1 MHTLYG
7 TAILTSRY
15 GSVAQLAEQVTF
27 NHLVTGSNP
36 VGVTLFL
43 KASTFICV
51 EAFVFETHCLNR
63 RIKNNRKGSGDS
75 YSWALLSGMITHSA
89 GIMSVE
95 YKCREMTES
104 EMKRNVYLEDIPLA
118 EAQSAFQA
126 ALQAAGWWQPLAAEE
141 IPVAQ
146 ANGRIIASA
155 VWAKISSPHYHA
167 SAMDGYALQ
176 AQDSEGATETQ
187 PLQFNLVNDW
197 DTIPTVVRP
206 IRPVN
211 TGHPLPPW
219 ANAVVMI
226 EHTQEVTLP
235 DGRSGIELRA
245 SLPPWHHVRPMGEDM
260 VATELVLPANHKLR
274 PVDLGALAGSGHAMV
289 SVYRQP
295 RVAIIPTGSELV
307 DAETAVANGVQP
319 GQIIEYNSMVL
330 AAQVAEWGGLPTRWP
345 IVPDQFEAIQTAVR
359 EAAQMHDLILLN
371 AGSSAGSEDY
381 TAHVVQSLGE
391 LLVHGVAVRP
401 GHPVILGMVAND
413 KVTRGQGDSVT
424 DSSDTFSPSHPVNQS
439 PSHSV
444 TPIIGVPGYP
454 VSAALTGE
462 IFVEPVLAHW
472 QGQRP
477 YQPATIQATLTRK
490 LNSHTGDDD
499 FVRVAVGEVN
509 GRFVTTPISRG
520 AGVIT
525 SLVRADGIVRI
536 PRFSEGE
543 DAGNE
548 VTVHLYRAEPELR
561 HTILA
566 IGSHDLTLDLLAQFL
581 AEKGGLRLS
590 SANVGSLGGLVALR
604 RGECHL
610 AGSHLLD
617 PETGVY
623 NQSYIR
629 RYLPH
634 EEVVLVT
641 LVGREQGWLVPS
653 GNPKGIVGWAAAA
666 RDDVQLVNRQRGAGT
681 RVLLDYKLSK
691 LEIDPE
697 QVKGYNREEYT
708 HLAVAA
714 AVASGTADLGLGIQA
729 AARALKLDFVPLAHE
744 QYDLVMTR
752 RTYESERLRP
762 LLDLLQDDSF
772 KTAVAAMPGYDVS
785 VMGQIVEIAP

>member
-1 MHTLYG
+1 MM
-7 TAILTSRY
+7 AKETS
-15 GSVAQLAEQVTF
+15 
-27 NHLVTGSNP
+27 
-36 VGVTLFL
+36 
-43 KASTFICV
+43 
-51 EAFVFETHCLNR
+51 
-63 RIKNNRKGSGDS
+63 
-75 YSWALLSGMITHSA
+75 
-89 GIMSVE
+89 
-95 YKCREMTES
+95 
-104 EMKRNVYLEDIPLA
+104 KRHVYLEDIPLD
-118 EAQSAFQA
+118 EAQAAFQA
-126 ALQAAGWWQPLAAEE
+126 ALAAAGWWQPLEPEE
-141 IPVAQ
+141 VPLAQ
-146 ANGRIIASA
+146 ANGRITASA
-155 VWAKISSPHYHA
+155 VWAKLSSPHYHA
-167 SAMDGYALQ
+167 SAMDGYALR

-187 PLQFNLVNDW
+187 PLQFTLVENW
-197 DTIPTVVRP
+197 DTLPDDPRP
-206 IRPVN
+206 IRAVN

-226 EHTQEVTLP
+226 EHTQQVVLAN
-235 DGRSGIELRA
+235 GRSGIEIRA

-274 PVDLGALAGSGHAMV
+274 PVDLGALAGSGHATV
-289 SVYRQP
+289 PVYRQP

-307 DAETAVANGVQP
+307 AAEKVAEKGIQP
-319 GQIIEYNSMVL
+319 GEIIEYNSLVL

-345 IVPDQFEAIQTAVR
+345 IVPDNFEAIQTAVR
-359 EAAQMHDLILLN
+359 QAAQDHDLILLN

-381 TAHVVQSLGE
+381 TADVVQSLGQ

-401 GHPVILGMVAND
+401 GHPVILGMVEND
-413 KVTRGQGDSVT
+413 KVTNAPITLSPGHLVT
-424 DSSDTFSPSHPVNQS
+424 PSPLHPF
-439 PSHSV
+439 

-462 IFVEPVLAHW
+462 IFVEPVLARW

-477 YQPATIQATLTRK
+477 FQPQTLPATLTRK
-490 LNSHTGDDD
+490 VNSHMGDDD

-536 PRFSEGE
+536 PRFSEGA
-543 DAGNE
+543 DAGSE
-548 VTVHLYRAEPELR
+548 VTVHLYRDARDLAQ
-561 HTILA
+561 TILA
-566 IGSHDLTLDLLAQFL
+566 IGSHDLTLDLIAQFL
-581 AEKGGLRLS
+581 AERGAGRLA

-617 PETGVY
+617 PETGIY
-623 NQSYIR
+623 NQSTVR
-629 RYLPH
+629 RYLPN
-634 EEVVLVT
+634 EDVVLLT
-641 LVGREQGWLVPS
+641 LVGREQGWLVPA
-653 GNPKGIVGWAAAA
+653 GNPKKIAGWEAAA

-681 RVLLDYKLSK
+681 RVLLDYELGKLG
-691 LEIDPE
+691 IAPE
-697 QVKGYNREEYT
+697 QVRGYGREEYT

-714 AVASGTADLGLGIQA
+714 AIVSGTADFGLGIQA

-752 RTYESERLRP
+752 QTYDSDRIRP
-762 LLDLLQDDSF
+762 LLDLLHDDRF

-785 VMGQIVEIAP
+785 VMGQVVELNGR